1 MDYVYGSIG
10 TTDRFARGTA
20 SKMNERHS
28 NKILVQHFD
37 PISLGLVPTV
47 TSIIIHA
54 SLHRSIDVNNSRR
67 LIKLSRFAPWR
78 SSKRASHETT
88 HNKST
93 PLRAHNPISR
103 WSMNCQRWISG
114 ARLQSPSPRH
124 VGSKS

>member
-67 LIKLSRFAPWR
+67 QLGGAAAVLTRLPRLLPTGAVRGWDDR
-78 SSKRASHETT
+78 RA
-88 HNKST
+88 
-93 PLRAHNPISR
+93 L
-103 WSMNCQRWISG
+103 
-114 ARLQSPSPRH
+114 
-124 VGSKS
+124 